1 MLRSITMNRR
11 RQPGFSL
18 FWSIALSFIVGYTLT
33 TIPTPQAIF
42 YFWPDWIALIVVYW
56 ALMAPD
62 RVGPWVGF
70 VFGTLLEVLFVR
82 DFGVLG
88 FGYAMLAFAVN
99 RTHLQLQV
107 ISIGPQ
113 MVVVGLLIAVFKLI
127 IGWLYGLTSDFTMT
141 SEYRYSLIGCV
152 LAWPFVFIL
161 LQELRSPTRAA

>member
-1 MLRSITMNRR
+1 MNRR

-62 RVGPWVGF
+62 RIGPWVGF

-88 FGYAMLAFAVN
+88 SSLDVFGARGGPGRRCCRNDPLHWSSFG
-99 RTHLQLQV
+99 
-107 ISIGPQ
+107 SILGS
-113 MVVVGLLIAVFKLI
+113 LL
-127 IGWLYGLTSDFTMT
+127 
-141 SEYRYSLIGCV
+141 E
-152 LAWPFVFIL
+152 
-161 LQELRSPTRAA
+161 

>member
-1 MLRSITMNRR
+1 
-11 RQPGFSL
+11 
-18 FWSIALSFIVGYTLT
+18 
-33 TIPTPQAIF
+33 
-42 YFWPDWIALIVVYW
+42 
-56 ALMAPD
+56 MAPD

-141 SEYRYSLIGCV
+141 SEYWYSLIGCV

>member
-1 MLRSITMNRR
+1 MNRR

-18 FWSIALSFIVGYTLT
+18 FWSIALCFIVGYTLT
-33 TIPTPQAIF
+33 IIPTPQAIF

-56 ALMAPD
+56 ALMVPD
-62 RVGPWVGF
+62 RIGPWVGF

-88 FGYAMLAFAVN
+88 FGLAMLAFAVN

-107 ISIGPQ
+107 LSIGPQ
-113 MVVVGLLIAVFKLI
+113 TVVVGLFIAVFKLI
-127 IGWLYGLTSDFTMT
+127 AGWLYGLTSDFAMT
-141 SEYRYSLIGCV
+141 SEYWYSFIGCV